1 MTSQGCAARPCASGE
16 IVDLATGACA
26 ERGSLRRRSVAC
38 GDAGVPVDREGVV
51 TCLDVAETC
60 PRGSHRE
67 GDRCVH
73 APVCPPGSLP
83 EGSDCRSFV
92 TAGAGTGP
100 GSAPRIDVAT
110 WFNRVFGI
118 DGGEGSED
126 LCRPLSRRA
135 DVFDTGSEDGKTV
148 VIRVAVTIPDQDVA
162 RAVATVQASAAGPSS
177 TLSPAANS
185 AVERSVAS
193 LLEAFRGLGGES
205 STAATALTLR
215 CHLGGPTEPTAPT
228 EGVRP

>member
-1 MTSQGCAARPCASGE
+1 MCAPGE

-26 ERGSLRRRSVAC
+26 QRGSLRRRSAAC
-38 GDAGVPVDREGVV
+38 GDAGVPVDLEGAV
-51 TCLDVAETC
+51 TCLDAAETC

-73 APVCPPGSLP
+73 ARVCPPGSLP
-83 EGSDCRSFV
+83 EGGDCRPFV

-100 GSAPRIDVAT
+100 GPAPRVDVAT
-110 WFNRVFGI
+110 WFNGVFGI
-118 DGGEGSED
+118 DGGEGSGD

-135 DVFDTGSEDGKTV
+135 DVFDTGSEDRKEDRKTV
-148 VIRVAVTIPDQDVA
+148 VIRIAVTIPDQDVA
-162 RAVATVQASAAGPSS
+162 RAVAAVQASGAGPSS
-177 TLSPAANS
+177 SLSPAATS

-193 LLEAFRGLGGES
+193 LLEVFRGLGGES

-215 CHLGGPTEPTAPT
+215 CHLGGPTQD
-228 EGVRP
+228 VRP